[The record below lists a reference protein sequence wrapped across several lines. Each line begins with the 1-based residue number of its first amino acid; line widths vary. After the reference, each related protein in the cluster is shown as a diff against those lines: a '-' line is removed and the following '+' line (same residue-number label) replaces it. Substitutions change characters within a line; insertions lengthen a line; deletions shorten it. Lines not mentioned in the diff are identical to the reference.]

1 MQERVHSDFMG
12 KPQSDS
18 AVENALPPR
27 ATTKSSTYFL
37 QALHYPVTDPRRMI
51 LRIVNS
57 EDNTATVR
65 VRKSER
71 TLDINQVKL
80 IVKRSTEIETK
91 IVDHLGVI
99 EQFSN
104 DEQKQ
109 VDQPCHLCLDL
120 LPLLLPLFT
129 SFNSRFQHNY

>member
-1 MQERVHSDFMG
+1 MQERARSDSMG

-18 AVENALPPR
+18 AVENAHQPPR
-27 ATTKSSTYFL
+27 STNKSSTYFL
-37 QALHYPVTDPRRMI
+37 QALHYPETDPRRMI

-57 EDNTATVR
+57 EDDTATVK

-99 EQFSN
+99 EQFSS

-109 VDQPCHLCLDL
+109 VI
-120 LPLLLPLFT
+120 
-129 SFNSRFQHNY
+129 